1 MGSFERAGHSSIA
14 TRIGSMCTLTD
25 CMCVCVKGGGENL
38 QIKQRPY
45 SCVCNFGKASK
56 HVSHGS
62 WETEL
67 AGDGQLHADSLDTV
81 PC

>member
-1 MGSFERAGHSSIA
+1 MYI
-14 TRIGSMCTLTD
+14 LTD
-25 CMCVCVKGGGENL
+25 GLCVCVKGGGENL

-56 HVSHGS
+56 HDSHSS

-67 AGDGQLHADSLDTV
+67 AEDGQLHAESLDTE
-81 PC
+81 PR